1 MFPRTRTGTR
11 ESGICTGDKGDVPVC
26 RAPLAVEFFFD
37 EAMDFHFRHT
47 ASAQPR
53 NRAAPLVNF
62 ALTAF
67 VVGASLAGADHGL
80 STVFFIHLHFVWLQL
95 WEAT

>member
-1 MFPRTRTGTR
+1 VFRARARAR
-11 ESGICTGDKGDVPVC
+11 ESGICKAGEKGDVPVC
-26 RAPLAVEFFFD
+26 RAPLTVEFFFD

-53 NRAAPLVNF
+53 NRSAPLINF

-67 VVGASLAGADHGL
+67 VVGVTLAGADG
-80 STVFFIHLHFVWLQL
+80 WLFD
-95 WEAT
+95 WFHV